1 MGKGRGVD
9 PDSELEGDSALMGSI
24 YPRTRVLLRAPV
36 C

>member
-9 PDSELEGDSALMGSI
+9 PDSELEGDSGLMGSI
-24 YPRTRVLLRAPV
+24 YPWTRVLLRAPV